1 MRTWTRAPMSG
12 STRHFRLGR
21 LPSALWGQRQTP
33 PLLNAEAPGRT
44 AHVWL
49 QKAKIRE
56 GESGETCW
64 RRSEEGNSWRRIW
77 KCGRLWGRS

>member
-1 MRTWTRAPMSG
+1 MDQGTYVRQ
-12 STRHFRLGR
+12 HK
-21 LPSALWGQRQTP
+21 ALQAREAALSIVGTETDP

-44 AHVWL
+44 AHMWL

-64 RRSEEGNSWRRIW
+64 RRSEEGSSWRRIW